1 MAEQLG
7 IAGMLLDMRRIA
19 DLRGQVMA
27 INKVLAVI
35 EFSLDGTIITANE
48 NFLRT
53 VGYSLSE
60 IQGRHHRMFVTPAE
74 AETLAYQEFWAK
86 FGRGEFDQGQY
97 QLIGKDG
104 HPMWLQASYN
114 PILGWNGRPFK
125 VVEYASEITQQK
137 KLAAENEGMLAAI
150 GKAQGVIEF
159 DIDGNILAANDNF
172 LSVVGYSLDEIKGR
186 HHSLFVE
193 PSYAQSAEY
202 RGFWEKLRAGHYDA
216 GQYKRL
222 GKAGRQIWLQASY
235 NPIMDASGKPS
246 KVVKFATDVTDQVR
260 TLEEVGTLVQAA
272 VAGDLTQQI
281 AAQGRSGNLLA
292 LSVAVNSVIDAM
304 KSMVV
309 QIRTAVSTVRT
320 GVDEIAK
327 GNLNLSQRTE
337 EQASGLEETASSME
351 EMGASVKLSADSA
364 AQARELA
371 VAARQ
376 KAERG
381 ASVVS
386 KAVESM
392 QGINSASSKI
402 ADITGV
408 IDEIAFQTNL
418 LALNAAVE
426 AARAGEQGR
435 GFAVVAAEV
444 RALASRSASAAK
456 EIKALIQ
463 DSVAKVA
470 EGSKLVDQSGKTLSE
485 IVTAVNK
492 ATDVVA
498 EIATATQEQAS
509 GIEQVNKALASMDE
523 VTQNN
528 AAMVEEGTVATQSL
542 LEEARGL
549 DEMMAKYD
557 IGDTPVV
564 AAIRVPTR
572 AWSKASVT
580 PSPRKS
586 APAAK
591 LPRTGTDDFD
601 SEWKNF

>member
-1 MAEQLG
+1 M
-7 IAGMLLDMRRIA
+7 
-19 DLRGQVMA
+19 
-27 INKVLAVI
+27 
-35 EFSLDGTIITANE
+35 
-48 NFLRT
+48 
-53 VGYSLSE
+53 
-60 IQGRHHRMFVTPAE
+60 
-74 AETLAYQEFWAK
+74 
-86 FGRGEFDQGQY
+86 
-97 QLIGKDG
+97 
-104 HPMWLQASYN
+104 
-114 PILGWNGRPFK
+114 
-125 VVEYASEITQQK
+125 
-137 KLAAENEGMLAAI
+137 
-150 GKAQGVIEF
+150 
-159 DIDGNILAANDNF
+159 
-172 LSVVGYSLDEIKGR
+172 
-186 HHSLFVE
+186 
-193 PSYAQSAEY
+193 
-202 RGFWEKLRAGHYDA
+202 
-216 GQYKRL
+216 
-222 GKAGRQIWLQASY
+222 
-235 NPIMDASGKPS
+235 
-246 KVVKFATDVTDQVR
+246 
-260 TLEEVGTLVQAA
+260 
-272 VAGDLTQQI
+272 AGDLTQQI

-309 QIRTAVSTVRT
+309 QIRAAVSTVRT

-386 KAVESM
+386 EAVESM

-509 GIEQVNKALASMDE
+509 GIEQVNKALTSMDE

-528 AAMVEEGTVATQSL
+528 AAMVEEGTVAAQSL
-542 LEEARGL
+542 LEEARTL

-557 IGDTPVV
+557 IGDNSVV
-564 AAIRVPTR
+564 AAFRAPTR
-572 AWSKASVT
+572 PWSKGSAT

-591 LPRTGTDDFD
+591 LPRTGTDDID